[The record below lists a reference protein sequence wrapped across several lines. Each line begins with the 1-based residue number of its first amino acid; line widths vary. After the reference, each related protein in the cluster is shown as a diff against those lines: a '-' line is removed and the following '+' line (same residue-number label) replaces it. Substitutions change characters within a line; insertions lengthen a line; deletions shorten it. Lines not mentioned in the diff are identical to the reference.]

1 MQPLISAVT
10 SDWLHLLIATAVVV
24 LSLAFAYFILF
35 RGAKLWF
42 SLRRTVKSLGAVNSD
57 DQAGLKRRLAQAFAG
72 TALAGHWR
80 EYQDTLHEQRRPVGI
95 EDEVAAIRATVP
107 AENFFNAE
115 LIVDGSLHT
124 EFFKHLPGILTGLGI
139 IATFSGLITGLREFD
154 VTAVD
159 PNALKNSLGGL
170 FGHVWSAFLLSAVA
184 IGLAMFA
191 TIAEKLVY
199 AANLNQVANIA
210 ACLDAMFTAGVGE
223 EYLSK
228 LVKSSEEGA
237 TQTKQL
243 KESLV
248 EDLKSLLTNLTERQI
263 AATQQLSIDIGT
275 RLETSLEAPLQKIA
289 ETVKVASAGQSESA
303 GRMIENLMTAF
314 MSQMRDTMGGQM
326 GELAALMRA
335 STESMAQ
342 AQSSLRELVNDMR
355 QASGQST
362 EGVQNAISGLM
373 AALAEHEQ
381 DRGRSMADAQ
391 VRILSEISQA
401 TQAMAEAQKAAAG
414 EVNRAA
420 SDAARDIGAA
430 AAESR
435 RVSDAAAARAT
446 ELSQQVHETTLDAIA
461 KLDSGASSLAGTLAR
476 FESALERLA
485 QSQTLLGQLHETG
498 MQLMSKVESASRAL
512 EGSSG
517 ALTASTQSMAL
528 TAARVEAVAGAM
540 VNEAD
545 ARESALR
552 EVQLALSRSQE
563 ASQSFA
569 QYSEQVTSQ
578 MEDAFER
585 FGDGTVSVLERTL
598 TNFDKELTSAVTL
611 LGDVLERL
619 AQYAADKDE

>member
-1 MQPLISAVT
+1 MQPLILAVT
-10 SDWLHLLIATAVVV
+10 RDWLHLLIATAVVV
-24 LSLAFAYFILF
+24 LFLAFAYFILF
-35 RGAKLWF
+35 RGIKLWL
-42 SLRRTVKSLGAVNSD
+42 SLRRMVKSLGAVNSV
-57 DQAGLKRRLAQAFAG
+57 DQANLKGRLAQAFVG
-72 TALAGHWR
+72 TALSGHWR

-107 AENFFNAE
+107 AESFFNAE
-115 LIVDGSLHT
+115 LIVDGWLHT

-159 PNALKNSLGGL
+159 PDALKNSLGGL

-263 AATQQLSIDIGT
+263 AATQQLSVDIGT

-362 EGVQNAISGLM
+362 EGVQNAITGLM
-373 AALAEHEQ
+373 AALVEHEQ
-381 DRGRSMADAQ
+381 NRGRSMADAQ

-420 SDAARDIGAA
+420 TDAARDIGAA

-435 RVSDAAAARAT
+435 RVSDASAARAT
-446 ELSQQVHETTLDAIA
+446 ELSQQVHATTLDAIA
-461 KLDSGASSLAGTLAR
+461 KLDSGASSLASTLAR
-476 FESALERLA
+476 FESALECLT
-485 QSQTLLGQLHETG
+485 QSQTLLGQIHETG
-498 MQLMSKVESASRAL
+498 MQLMGKVESASRAL

-517 ALTASTQSMAL
+517 ALTASTQLMAQ

-569 QYSEQVTSQ
+569 QYSEQVTAQ
-578 MEDAFER
+578 MEEAFER

-598 TNFDKELTSAVTL
+598 TSFDKELTNAVTL

-619 AQYAADKDE
+619 AQYGADKEE